1 MVFFGNADSLK
12 YSKLLLATGG
22 EPRKLGVPGEDRE
35 GVTTL
40 RNINQANMINKEADN
55 KHVVIIGTSFIGM
68 EVASALVE
76 SAASVTVIGRDP
88 VPFLGPLGEEVGKF
102 MLDLHMKK
110 GGQLCLEEDVKK
122 FIGINGAFENVILK
136 SGRTLKA
143 DLAVVGACY

>member
-1 MVFFGNADSLK
+1 MVFFGNGDSLK

-22 EPRKLGVPGEDRE
+22 EPRKLGVPGEDME

-40 RNINQANMINKEADN
+40 RNITQANMINKEAVN

-102 MLDLHMKK
+102 MLDLHEE
-110 GGQLCLEEDVKK
+110 GGPDLFRGGCEEVHW
-122 FIGINGAFENVILK
+122 
-136 SGRTLKA
+136 
-143 DLAVVGACY
+143 Y